1 MTEEGMFQGETALI
15 TGAAAGIG
23 KACVHTF
30 LSWGAAV
37 AGADINPH
45 VAHVSEQKE
54 YAGFTCDV
62 TDEQAVRNTVRETVR
77 KFGGLDM
84 LVLNAGT
91 FMPSRRIDALPVEDL
106 RKVMSINVEG
116 NILLLREAYPHLK
129 KARRY
134 GRVVILGSQRAKAIA
149 EGSGAYCISKAAVI
163 QLARM
168 TALEWAKDGIRVN
181 VVNPGRICDTATF
194 TPELLHARA
203 ARYNMTVDQYKRD
216 NLLQSEVT
224 SKHVAE
230 LIAQLCGPAF
240 EQTTGAQF
248 PIDGGDVRVF

>member
-1 MTEEGMFQGETALI
+1 MGEADAFRGETVLI

-23 KACVHTF
+23 EACVHTF
-30 LSWGAAV
+30 LSRGAAV
-37 AGADINPH
+37 AGVDINPR
-45 VAHVSEQKE
+45 VAYVSEHKG

-62 TDEQAVRNTVRETVR
+62 TDEQAVCNAVRGAVDE
-77 KFGGLDM
+77 FGGLDM

-91 FMPSRRIDALPVEDL
+91 FMPSRRIDALPLADL

-116 NILLLREAYPHLK
+116 NISFLRKAYPHLK

-149 EGSGAYCISKAAVI
+149 EGSAAYCISKAAVI

-168 TALEWAKDGIRVN
+168 AALEWAKDGIRVN
-181 VVNPGRICDTATF
+181 VVNPGRVCDTAVF
-194 TPELLHARA
+194 TPELLRERA
-203 ARYNMTVDQYKRD
+203 ARYNMTIDQYKRD
-216 NLLQSEVT
+216 NLLRSATT

-248 PIDGGDVRVF
+248 PVDGGDVRVF